1 MKKITLFLGLMLFA
15 STLFAQT
22 FKVISTTTF
31 QAFVGE
37 EYHISDT
44 LEITGTRYFYKENEE
59 SDQMDALVECKFK
72 YRANGITTELTA
84 YCDLGQVFVLAT
96 VNPTDSIHYEWD
108 QYLFEEADYDY
119 LFEVTDVN
127 LRKFVSENLPLH
139 IQEYFSDFLWGMEFE
154 NDKLMR
160 IQDQK

>member
-1 MKKITLFLGLMLFA
+1 MKKTILFLGLMLFA
-15 STLFAQT
+15 STLFAQP
-22 FKVISTTTF
+22 FKAISTTTF

-37 EYHISDT
+37 EYHMSDT

-108 QYLFEEADYDY
+108 QYLFEAADYDY
-119 LFEVTDVN
+119 LFETTDVN
-127 LRKFVSENLPLH
+127 LHKFVTENLPAH
-139 IQEYFSDFLWGMEFE
+139 IQEYFSDFIWGMEFE
-154 NDKLMR
+154 NEKLMR
-160 IQDQK
+160 IQDLR